1 MSKLA
6 GEFIE
11 ALKRLEESGDIEAI
25 LKLFREEATVSN
37 PVLSGEGKGSDRPD
51 RFWRDYRASFDEIRS
66 EFLGVASENG
76 TAFLEWESRG
86 TIDGKPFRYAG
97 VSVLE
102 EEDGKIAAFRTY
114 FDPNRLPAAQR
125 TNDGRSELDRA
136 QEELAEQR
144 AQGGYA

>member
-6 GEFIE
+6 GEFVE
-11 ALKRLEESGDIEAI
+11 ALKRLEKTGEVGVI
-25 LKLFREEATVSN
+25 LNLFREDADVSN
-37 PVLSGEGKGSDRPD
+37 PILSGEGKGSDEPD
-51 RFWRDYRASFDEIRS
+51 RFWRDYRGSFDEIASDFRT
-66 EFLGVASENG
+66 VASENG

-86 TIDGKPFRYAG
+86 TIGGKPFRYAG

-102 EEDGKIAAFRTY
+102 EEEGKIVAFRTY
-114 FDPNRLPAAQR
+114 FDPRQLPAAQK
-125 TNDGRSELDRA
+125 TKDGRSELDRA